1 MHDNQF
7 KNIPLDTQALLFSQ
21 PQPSLFSK
29 SQNKQQVE
37 GIIEKVQIENYDCKI
52 IDQDIVQINLYLLF
66 MENIIENKLPEHLS
80 QESYKKPQLYLSPEL
95 LEQSI
100 ITKKHSKNLTSKSDV
115 FTLGMIIME
124 ICCQEEIYFCYDFL
138 NFTFDYE
145 SLIHRIAKI
154 SYSN

>member
-1 MHDNQF
+1 
-7 KNIPLDTQALLFSQ
+7 
-21 PQPSLFSK
+21 
-29 SQNKQQVE
+29 
-37 GIIEKVQIENYDCKI
+37 
-52 IDQDIVQINLYLLF
+52 